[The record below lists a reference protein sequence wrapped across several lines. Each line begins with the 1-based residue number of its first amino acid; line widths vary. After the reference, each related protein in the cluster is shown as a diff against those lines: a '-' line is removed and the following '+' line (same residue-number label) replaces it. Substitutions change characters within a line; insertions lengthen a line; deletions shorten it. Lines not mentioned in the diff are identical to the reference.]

1 MRPLLTVALYINVKI
16 YALFMNGENE
26 TVLFRE

>member
-16 YALFMNGENE
+16 YVLFMNDENE
-26 TVLFRE
+26 TALFRE